1 MNTVSYT
8 SFRQNLSSLMDSVHE
23 NHTPL
28 LITRQTGTPAILIS
42 LEDFKAFEETAYIMA
57 SPRNAHRLNDSIEEF
72 RQGGGV
78 QRALIEE

>member
-28 LITRQTGTPAILIS
+28 LITRQTGTPDILIS
-42 LEDFKAFEETAYIMA
+42 LEDFKAFEETAYLMA
-57 SPRNAHRLNDSIEEF
+57 SPRNAQRLNDSIEEF